1 MPPAP
6 PRIGP
11 RPLALHVAIAATSW
25 LSCAAAL
32 PFSKSGS
39 PKAVRL
45 PGLAW
50 HPSLRERAQNLESE
64 LARHPEPAFREALGR
79 EIKTRLT
86 EFHDGLTR
94 YRKHPWRRAPVEM
107 PAIWQEGTTRLVD
120 YAPDAPAGARAVLL
134 VPSLVNR
141 AYVLDLDEGNSFVRH
156 LAAQGF
162 RPFLVDWDAP
172 GDVERGFGLSAYVDG
187 RLAGALAAVER
198 AGGSLPAVVGYCMG
212 GLLTLGLAARHQS
225 RLAGLVLLATPWD
238 FHTEQTETTFG
249 IGDALRPWWPWIEA
263 AGELPVDVLQA
274 LFAALDPFMAARK
287 FRALAGVDPESPR
300 MRAFVALEDWL
311 NDGVPLSAP
320 VARETLVGWY
330 GENRPASGRW
340 TLSGRAILPQAIDLP
355 SLCIVPGQDRI
366 VPPASALALAKRLKK
381 AETLERKLGHIGLV
395 VGGRAKED
403 VWAPIVAWLA
413 RLPGPR
419 SHA

>member
-1 MPPAP
+1 
-6 PRIGP
+6 
-11 RPLALHVAIAATSW
+11 
-25 LSCAAAL
+25 
-32 PFSKSGS
+32 
-39 PKAVRL
+39 VRL

-79 EIKTRLT
+79 EIKTRLA
-86 EFHDGLTR
+86 EFHDGLVL
-94 YRKHPWRRAPVEM
+94 YRRHPWRRAPDAR
-107 PAIWQEGTTRLVD
+107 PAIWQDGTTRLID
-120 YAPDAPAGARAVLL
+120 YAPDAPKDARAVLL
-134 VPSLVNR
+134 VPSLINR
-141 AYVLDLDEGNSFVRH
+141 AYILDLDEGNSFARH

-172 GDVERGFGLSAYVDG
+172 GDIERGFGLSSYVDG

-198 AGGSLPAVVGYCMG
+198 AGAAKPAVLGYCMG
-212 GLLTLGLAARHQS
+212 GLLALGLAARQAARIS
-225 RLAGLVLLATPWD
+225 GLVLLATPWD
-238 FHTEQTETTFG
+238 FHTERTETTLG
-249 IGDALRPWWPWIEA
+249 IGDALQPWWPWIDA

-287 FRALAGVDPESPR
+287 FRALSGADPQSAR

-311 NDGVPLSAP
+311 NDGVPLAAP

-330 GENRPASGRW
+330 GENLPAAGRW

-366 VPPASALALAKRLKK
+366 VPPASARALAKRLKR
-381 AETLERKLGHIGLV
+381 AETLERNLGHIGLV
-395 VGGRAKED
+395 VGGRAKDE
-403 VWAPIVAWLA
+403 VWAPLVAWLA

-419 SHA
+419 GHA